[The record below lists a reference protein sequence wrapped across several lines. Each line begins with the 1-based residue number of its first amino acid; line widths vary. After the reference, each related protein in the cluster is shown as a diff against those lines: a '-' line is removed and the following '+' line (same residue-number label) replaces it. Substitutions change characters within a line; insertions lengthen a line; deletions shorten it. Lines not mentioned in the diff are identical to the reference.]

1 MMDNLNIQMVME
13 NLRAQPGL
21 ITALTGNGYS
31 NPGAF

>member
-1 MMDNLNIQMVME
+1 VVME